1 MFRSSRHSYLARGQL
16 PNNKKWEDDID
27 AAISIF
33 EDLVRSTYDHKCVIY
48 NNISSAYRYKSRRAG
63 EAFDGHLAK
72 RAKATVLRAVE
83 LSTQESNIDVWAT
96 ALHNLGGMLA
106 EEAERCE
113 GEASTFLRIQA
124 IAAFV
129 SSLEVCL
136 ESAFNLQ
143 LAETQLALG
152 RVLLDHSRHANNR
165 FQEVYLFRSIAASRI
180 SRAHLH
186 EGSSLR
192 EVG

>member
-1 MFRSSRHSYLARGQL
+1 M
-16 PNNKKWEDDID
+16 
-27 AAISIF
+27 
-33 EDLVRSTYDHKCVIY
+33 
-48 NNISSAYRYKSRRAG
+48 
-63 EAFDGHLAK
+63 
-72 RAKATVLRAVE
+72 E

-165 FQEVYLFRSIAASRI
+165 FQEVYLFRSIAASESAAHIFTKEAHCEKWAEAQFHIGLALFVHAATADPEIEVSDLENARSHFNSAVI
-180 SRAHLH
+180 GYQTPERKGDLRKLNEVRRAVTARLK
-186 EGSSLR
+186 SLKAK
-192 EVG
+192 G